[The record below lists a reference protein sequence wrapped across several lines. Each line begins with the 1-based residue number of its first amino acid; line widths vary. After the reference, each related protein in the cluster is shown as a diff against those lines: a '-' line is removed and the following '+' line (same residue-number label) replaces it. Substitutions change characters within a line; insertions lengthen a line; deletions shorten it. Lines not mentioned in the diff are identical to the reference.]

1 MRPSSSPTSAEMNNI
16 STLHPSPV
24 KRRKGNRSAF
34 PSHRRRGGIVAL
46 WVILITPALMLM
58 LFFVS
63 DIGKIWIAR
72 IELENALEAAALA
85 GVKTW
90 GEAGG
95 GPTATARAVSVEY
108 ASVNTVDG
116 LSLVITSNLNAA
128 NPPNENA
135 STTGNLVFGSATQS
149 GPNWIFDPGT
159 APSCGSRSYAI
170 RAQSTAPVTSFCN
183 GFLGL
188 PFGPYEVEV
197 ETTAIYQCVANT
209 PRIVASP

>member
-1 MRPSSSPTSAEMNNI
+1 MHPDSSLTSAEMNTTTESHTVQQRGRNC
-16 STLHPSPV
+16 
-24 KRRKGNRSAF
+24 RRAALESK
-34 PSHRRRGGIVAL
+34 RRGGMVAL
-46 WVILITPALMLM
+46 WVILVTPALMLM

-63 DIGKIWIAR
+63 DIGKLWIAR

-85 GVKTW
+85 GVRTW

-95 GPTATARAVSVEY
+95 GPTAAARTVAVEY

-116 LSLVITSNLNAA
+116 QLLVITDNLNVA
-128 NPPNENA
+128 NPPNEND
-135 STTGNLVFGSATQS
+135 SPTGNLVFGSATQA
-149 GPNWIFDPGT
+149 GTNWIFDSGT
-159 APSCGSRSYAI
+159 APSCNIRSYAI
-170 RAQSTAPVTSFCN
+170 RAQATAPVTSFCD

-197 ETTAIYQCVANT
+197 ETTAIYQCGLNL